1 MTIDINQIKPG
12 DTIRLKDIT
21 VMAVYPSV
29 NMVYVNMVYGLTD
42 PDNVGLGVD
51 LGEIAEHIQA
61 PKKIE
66 VGSKVV
72 SANDGEVMLP
82 GVVIAICDDL
92 AWVKWSYGPTSW
104 ALSALKVVG

>member
-12 DTIRLKDIT
+12 DVIRLKDIT

-42 PDNVGLGVD
+42 PANVGLGVD
-51 LGEIAEHIQA
+51 LGEIAEHIPA

-66 VGSKVV
+66 VGSKVRGIE
-72 SANDGEVMLP
+72 DPPEMP
-82 GVVIAICDDL
+82 HGVVLAICDDL
-92 AWVKWSYGPTSW
+92 AWVKWAYGPTSS
-104 ALSALKVVG
+104 ALSALKVVE